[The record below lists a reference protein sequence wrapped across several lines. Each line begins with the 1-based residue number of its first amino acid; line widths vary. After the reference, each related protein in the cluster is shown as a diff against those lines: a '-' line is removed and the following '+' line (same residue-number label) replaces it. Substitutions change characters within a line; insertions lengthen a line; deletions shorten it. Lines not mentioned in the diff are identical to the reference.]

1 MMNQELQ
8 ERIDPQEPEKEPLKP
23 ETEAATEILP
33 ERDEITELLQETAA
47 EEIAAVAAE
56 EAPPTEEAAEE
67 IAGIV
72 EKVEEPVRAEETAEP
87 TVVSEPLQLPEI
99 VPAAPLQKKKVK
111 IPLHDLQQKQSAKK
125 EQKAAKP
132 KLSWESKPIPGGSR
146 QRLRRKKI
154 AKYSPTYLIGQA
166 FTGLWRNFGMSI
178 ASVLV
183 LLACLL
189 TTGSFFAL
197 IKNLNYNLDDL
208 GQLNQIV
215 VYLDE
220 SYTSAQVEGVQ
231 AKIAAMSGVE
241 GASIVTKEQALAE
254 EKQKYAEQYPNLFDS
269 LSEADNPYR
278 DSIVITY
285 RQGVS
290 VGDLEANITALEG
303 VVNMVSRADVADSVS
318 SMKNGISV
326 VFAGF
331 MIVLFVVT
339 LFVIIMTIR
348 LAVMSRSKEIMIMRY
363 VGATRHFIMTP
374 FVLEGVIIGV
384 VSALLAFILQ
394 RQIYAAAAR
403 LLTNGYDLIR
413 VMPFHSLGLAFLGG
427 FLLIGIV
434 TGAVGSWISLR
445 KYLKV

>member
-1 MMNQELQ
+1 M
-8 ERIDPQEPEKEPLKP
+8 
-23 ETEAATEILP
+23 
-33 ERDEITELLQETAA
+33 
-47 EEIAAVAAE
+47 
-56 EAPPTEEAAEE
+56 
-67 IAGIV
+67 
-72 EKVEEPVRAEETAEP
+72 
-87 TVVSEPLQLPEI
+87 VSEPLQLPEI

-154 AKYSPTYLIGQA
+154 VKYSPTYLIGQA

-220 SYTSAQVEGVQ
+220 SYTSAQVEGVK

-254 EKQKYAEQYPNLFDS
+254 EKQKYAEQYPSLFDS

-290 VGDLEANITALEG
+290 VGGLEADITALEG
-303 VVNMVSRADVADSVS
+303 VANMVSRADVADSVS

-374 FVLEGVIIGV
+374 FELEGVIIGV